1 MKNISLIII
10 IGLTSTFFLTVTGF
24 CFEEMRYLSKYE
36 INIPTDQIVHRIAEY
51 GLAKKKFVETQ
62 SGAGYDYDDA
72 DMKKISQNVDN
83 FLKKHPEHIK
93 ISRNYSIDGSEA
105 YEASVSYIFTDKE
118 LMQVNAYE
126 SGKQKFNK
134 KIIGISYWQSYS
146 ACGHPTF
153 GMQDDIYENDMT
165 KTN

>member
-1 MKNISLIII
+1 
-10 IGLTSTFFLTVTGF
+10 
-24 CFEEMRYLSKYE
+24 
-36 INIPTDQIVHRIAEY
+36 
-51 GLAKKKFVETQ
+51 
-62 SGAGYDYDDA
+62 
-72 DMKKISQNVDN
+72 
-83 FLKKHPEHIK
+83 
-93 ISRNYSIDGSEA
+93 
-105 YEASVSYIFTDKE
+105 
-118 LMQVNAYE
+118 MQVNAYE